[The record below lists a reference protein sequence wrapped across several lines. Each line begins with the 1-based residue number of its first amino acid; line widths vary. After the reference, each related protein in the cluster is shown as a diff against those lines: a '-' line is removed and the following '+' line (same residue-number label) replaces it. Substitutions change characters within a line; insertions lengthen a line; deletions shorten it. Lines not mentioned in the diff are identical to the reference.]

1 VTKSERRIAL
11 GDGTETTIESWGRR
25 GPVVLCV
32 HGMTSSR
39 RSWERLAAH
48 LEDRFRVFAYDQRG
62 HGDSTASNGP
72 MTLARGIRDAEE
84 VTATLGEP
92 IDLLIGHS
100 WGGAIAIEAGLRMP
114 VRRVAAIDPMIRQ
127 VDALWYDEYLEE
139 LREQFSLRGE
149 ARDARTRADY
159 ADWDRVDVEAKVHA
173 VHAMT
178 TAPIEG
184 LQRENPPASWDL
196 RRTVARYSKPLFLA
210 IAARGE
216 SINDDTTLE
225 EVERN
230 HAQSVEIAVFP
241 GAGHNLHRTA
251 FDQFTDALDAWLARP
266 CHPEPV
272 EGRRNSS
279 T

>member
-1 VTKSERRIAL
+1 MTKSERRIAL

-39 RSWERLAAH
+39 RSWERLATH

-72 MTLARGIRDAEE
+72 MTLARGIRDADE
-84 VTATLGEP
+84 VAATLGEP

-127 VDALWYDEYLEE
+127 VNARWYDEYLEE

-184 LQRENPPASWDL
+184 LQRENSSASWDL
-196 RRTVARYSKPLFLA
+196 RRTVARYNKPLFLA
-210 IAARGE
+210 MAARGE

-230 HAQSVEIAVFP
+230 HAQSVEITVFP
-241 GAGHNLHRTA
+241 RAGHNLHRTA
-251 FDQFTDALDAWLARP
+251 FDQFTAALDAWLARS
-266 CHPEPV
+266 CHPKPV

-279 T
+279 A